1 MEPQVDPALMRAA
14 REALGRAYAP
24 YSGFAVGA
32 ALLVDSG
39 EIFRGCNVEN
49 ISFGLTICA
58 ERTAVFTALQAGKPK
73 FMAIAIA
80 TDASRPS
87 PPCGACRQVLA
98 EFAPNLIIFSQG
110 KDGEVAR
117 WNLASLLPEPF
128 DLLEGSS
135 NPVARLRP
143 S

>member
-14 REALGRAYAP
+14 REAQGRAYAP

-58 ERTAVFTALQAGKPK
+58 ERTAVFTALQA
-73 FMAIAIA
+73 
-80 TDASRPS
+80 D
-87 PPCGACRQVLA
+87 
-98 EFAPNLIIFSQG
+98 
-110 KDGEVAR
+110 
-117 WNLASLLPEPF
+117 LLP
-128 DLLEGSS
+128 
-135 NPVARLRP
+135 VAPRHVHGDRHRHGCFPPIAALRCL
-143 S
+143 SASVG